1 MCQPQAS
8 NRGCSEDARDS
19 REHGAPPWPLCQ
31 FIPYSSS
38 PAQWAASRCMNVAGE
53 CSGVRAEC
61 QEEPRRCRGQ
71 TRQQCRVPPGSRL
84 LGVWTS
90 FLHLWARTTCPRA
103 NQGTFRHLAAHRK
116 GTLKGLNPVSTASME
131 KNRVFLSFFFFFSL
145 QNITFFPIEGKSILF
160 CNVSDSRSS
169 MAAPFLAASRG

>member
-103 NQGTFRHLAAHRK
+103 NQGTFRHLAQEGNSERSESCFHCLYGK
-116 GTLKGLNPVSTASME
+116 KQGV
-131 KNRVFLSFFFFFSL
+131 SFFFFFFL
-145 QNITFFPIEGKSILF
+145 LAKYHIFP
-160 CNVSDSRSS
+160 N
-169 MAAPFLAASRG
+169 

>member
-1 MCQPQAS
+1 
-8 NRGCSEDARDS
+8 
-19 REHGAPPWPLCQ
+19 
-31 FIPYSSS
+31 
-38 PAQWAASRCMNVAGE
+38 MNVAGE

-131 KNRVFLSFFFFFSL
+131 KNRVFLSFFFFFSPCKISHFSQL
-145 QNITFFPIEGKSILF
+145 KENQFYFVMCLTREVPWLPPSWRLLGANP
-160 CNVSDSRSS
+160 
-169 MAAPFLAASRG
+169 